1 MFLKY
6 NYFKLSSIVLIELLG
21 LFIYLLIDS
30 VLDKYKVSFL
40 LELKKPILIIPN
52 INENITNRNT
62 FNFLLLI
69 Y

>member
-30 VLDKYKVSFL
+30 VLDKYKVSEDRRIYVSIL
-40 LELKKPILIIPN
+40 SIILIGI
-52 INENITNRNT
+52 
-62 FNFLLLI
+62 LLLTE
-69 Y
+69 YLK

>member
-30 VLDKYKVSFL
+30 VLDKYKVS
-40 LELKKPILIIPN
+40 EDRRIYVSILSIVLIG
-52 INENITNRNT
+52 I
-62 FNFLLLI
+62 LLLTEFLN
-69 Y
+69 

>member
-30 VLDKYKVSFL
+30 VLDKYKISEDRRIYVSIFS
-40 LELKKPILIIPN
+40 IVLIGI
-52 INENITNRNT
+52 
-62 FNFLLLI
+62 LLLTEFLK
-69 Y
+69 

>member
-30 VLDKYKVSFL
+30 VLDKYKVS
-40 LELKKPILIIPN
+40 EDRRIYVSILSIVLIGV
-52 INENITNRNT
+52 
-62 FNFLLLI
+62 LLLTE
-69 Y
+69 YLK

>member
-30 VLDKYKVSFL
+30 ILDKYKISEDRRIYVSIL
-40 LELKKPILIIPN
+40 SIILIGI
-52 INENITNRNT
+52 
-62 FNFLLLI
+62 LLLTEFLK
-69 Y
+69 

>member
-30 VLDKYKVSFL
+30 VLDKYKVS
-40 LELKKPILIIPN
+40 EDRRIYVSILSIVLIG
-52 INENITNRNT
+52 I
-62 FNFLLLI
+62 LLLTE
-69 Y
+69 YLK